1 MLDFIRK
8 SQLWDALDAGA
19 LERVKADK
27 NFNLLTAQSVV
38 ASHLLNEVRESRV
51 AEIGGGNGL
60 NILPELAIQNDCVY
74 IDKFDGIYGG
84 PKKEIKKAGAIT
96 IKARLGEFDPQL
108 ADNSFNIVFSVSVV
122 EHLQPE
128 QLREF
133 FQDCARI
140 LKPGG
145 SMLHFLDFFL
155 PDSCSTSQIE
165 RFNTYRRLHKI
176 IDNVEPIGEIYEG
189 LPTLSASMVTNPDHV
204 MYSYGRF
211 SKALVPFRQKAQATS
226 LILGLRKTH

>member
-8 SQLWDALDAGA
+8 SQLWDALDSGG
-19 LERVKADK
+19 LERIEADK

-60 NILPELAIQNDCVY
+60 NILPELSTQNDCVY
-74 IDKFDGIYGG
+74 IDKFDGVYGG
-84 PKKEIKKAGAIT
+84 SKTEVKKDGAVT
-96 IKARLGEFDPQL
+96 IKARLGEFDRQL
-108 ADNSFNIVFSVSVV
+108 ADNSFNIIFSISVV
-122 EHLQPE
+122 EHLQTE
-128 QLREF
+128 QLSDF
-133 FQDCARI
+133 FQDCTRI

-165 RFNTYRRLHKI
+165 RFNAYRKIHKI
-176 IDNVEPIGEIYEG
+176 IDNLEPIGEIYQG
-189 LPTLSASMVTNPDHV
+189 DPRLSASMVTNPDHV

-211 SKALVPFRQKAQATS
+211 SKTLIPFRQRAQATS
-226 LILGLRKTH
+226 LILGLRKTQ